1 MGMHIA
7 CVIVKHQEENVKKR
21 TYVVFFGNASQ
32 DTATVIAIYQR
43 CLEQIK
49 MDFPRLNYI
58 KDKSDNAGCYHNE
71 ILFSWKAQWPRKA
84 LGIQFEETIFNEH
97 QSGKDQCHRDAATAK
112 RQMNYFI
119 ERGRNIETADEMNEA
134 LQCANALGGFNSCVI
149 EILEK
154 KKYEKQ
160 KHISNIS
167 KIHAIKYIYDGN
179 SVSYKSWQYYG
190 IGSGKV
196 VTCGTEP
203 SIPHHNVK
211 SAFSNQCKSF
221 GMIRTKQAKKQL
233 PESSFRC
240 TDPVCR
246 DI

>member
-1 MGMHIA
+1 MHIA

-71 ILFSWKAQWPRKA
+71 ILFSWKAQCPRKA
-84 LGIQFEETIFNEH
+84 LGLQFEETIFNKC
-97 QSGKDQCHRDAATAK
+97 QSGKNQCDRDAATTK

-119 ERGRNIETADEMNEA
+119 ERGNIETADEMNEA
-134 LQCANALGGFNSCVI
+134 FQCANVLCSFHSCVI

-154 KKYEKQ
+154 KHEKR

-167 KIHAIKYIYDGN
+167 KMHAIKYIYDGN
-179 SVSYKSWQYYG
+179 IVYSLLCSTV
-190 IGSGKV
+190 
-196 VTCGTEP
+196 
-203 SIPHHNVK
+203 
-211 SAFSNQCKSF
+211 
-221 GMIRTKQAKKQL
+221 
-233 PESSFRC
+233 
-240 TDPVCR
+240 
-246 DI
+246 